1 MNAGYRLTDQSGG
14 VIRVADGAYIPQGH
28 RWWDEYELWLQ
39 QGNQP
44 TPQLSLAELQ
54 EQLLREI
61 DAAAD
66 STRSVTLGS
75 EPKLAEYQRAAA
87 EAQAFKDA
95 AYKGEAPPAVRSW
108 AEAKGWDGQQAADSI
123 LAKAAACE
131 QALHAIRD
139 VRLKGKEAVRQA
151 ADETAACAATD
162 EAVSRLQQL
171 AAGDFAAA
179 LPEAEAGRA
188 GSLFKFFSKRL

>member
-1 MNAGYRLTDQSGG
+1 MYRLTKQSDG
-14 VIRVADGAYIPQGH
+14 VIRVVDGAYIPKGH

-44 TPQLSLAELQ
+44 TPQFSLAELQ

-66 STRSVTLGS
+66 TTRSVTLGS
-75 EPKLAEYQRAAA
+75 EPNLAEYQRAAA

-95 AYKGEAPPAVRSW
+95 GYKGEAPPAVRSW

-131 QALHAIRD
+131 QALYAIRD
-139 VRLKGKEAVRQA
+139 ARLKGKEAVRQA
-151 ADETAACAATD
+151 SDETAARTATY
-162 EAVSRLQQL
+162 EAVSQLLQL

-179 LPEAEAGRA
+179 APEAEAGRA
-188 GSLFKFFSKRL
+188 GGLFKFFSKRL